1 MLNYYILK
9 QQSLDIFHV
18 IMTLQVN
25 ALFTI
30 IQFNKRYNKKRI
42 NLKNHMKNIKT
53 FERYSYEAD

>member
-1 MLNYYILK
+1 MLNCYILK

-53 FERYSYEAD
+53 FER